1 VTDPNARNTARR
13 PPTLI
18 LDEAPPL
25 GTEDQ
30 EQHRMLS
37 NANTEKGQILQTIL
51 VGQPELWDLLRRPEM
66 QQFAQRIS
74 YDYYLSP
81 LENADLVR
89 DYIQH
94 RLVQAGGSAEVFGP
108 DTFALVYEASRG
120 VPRLI
125 NLVCDTALVYG
136 YGEEQATIGARLIEQ
151 VIADKERSLS
161 PLGVQEEVA
170 DDAGDDSDPP
180 PMQPSPR
187 KAPRLKTIE
196 RAAIRL
202 RKT

>member
-1 VTDPNARNTARR
+1 LERALPLAAPAAIGAMRGDRDASIRATAEADLLCSLSGDHWAAAFIYPSAAANAVWQGD
-13 PPTLI
+13 
-18 LDEAPPL
+18 LDEA
-25 GTEDQ
+25 
-30 EQHRMLS
+30 
-37 NANTEKGQILQTIL
+37 
-51 VGQPELWDLLRRPEM
+51 
-66 QQFAQRIS
+66 
-74 YDYYLSP
+74 
-81 LENADLVR
+81 
-89 DYIQH
+89 
-94 RLVQAGGSAEVFGP
+94 
-108 DTFALVYEASRG
+108 EAHLARW
-120 VPRLI
+120 I

-187 KAPRLKTIE
+187 KAPRLSTIE